1 MSILNILRE
10 QQPLNEAAKQLAT
23 SETFVGLINC
33 ISFEENI
40 SKKEAFSLVISEC
53 EHLGISPPIKTY
65 ESLIVT
71 ACKLK

>member
-1 MSILNILRE
+1 MSILNTLRE
-10 QQPLNEAAKQLAT
+10 QPPLNDAARQLAT

-40 SKKEAFSLVISEC
+40 SKKDAFILVISEC
-53 EHLGISPPIKTY
+53 ETLGIDPPIKTY

-71 ACKLK
+71 ACKFK